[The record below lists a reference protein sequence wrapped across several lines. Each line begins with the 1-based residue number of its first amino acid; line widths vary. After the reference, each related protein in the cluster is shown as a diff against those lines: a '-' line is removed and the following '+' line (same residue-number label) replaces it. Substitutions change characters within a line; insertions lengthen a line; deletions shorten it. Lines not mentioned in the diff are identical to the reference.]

1 MNDVDIKNKRILL
14 FDFDG
19 TLIETASGNT
29 FATDLT
35 DMRIKMD
42 VVNKALDLMQENGVK
57 VFAIVSNQGGV
68 EAGFVSGADIE
79 AKIEYVLRSVHDLA
93 VKRGIRGV
101 LYEKRLCYSNDEQ
114 NPMRKPNTGMIDD
127 ILMKCKDTVMRG
139 MNFSQLKGCSLMV
152 GDASGLPGQFS
163 DSDKVCAEK
172 AGVDYIDVIQFLG
185 KDLDLNY
192 VLSKE
197 HTSEGIAIL
206 NNDHIYILENPYGVD
221 LNIKI
226 ELQDIYSEEFDT
238 PPVCKPPLFT
248 LKVRIKKDQDY
259 RGYSDIIRI
268 DKGDNNITFTSLY
281 YESKENSNSLS

>member
-1 MNDVDIKNKRILL
+1 
-14 FDFDG
+14 
-19 TLIETASGNT
+19 
-29 FATDLT
+29 
-35 DMRIKMD
+35 
-42 VVNKALDLMQENGVK
+42 
-57 VFAIVSNQGGV
+57 
-68 EAGFVSGADIE
+68 
-79 AKIEYVLRSVHDLA
+79 
-93 VKRGIRGV
+93 
-101 LYEKRLCYSNDEQ
+101 
-114 NPMRKPNTGMIDD
+114 MRKPNTGMIDD

-172 AGVDYIDVIQFLG
+172 AGVDYMDVIQFVG

-192 VLSKE
+192 ELSKE
-197 HTSEGIAIL
+197 HTSEGIVIL

-226 ELQDIYSEEFDT
+226 KLQDIYSEEFDT

-248 LKVRIKKDQDY
+248 LKVRIKKDQY
-259 RGYSDIIRI
+259 HEGYSDIIKI

-281 YESKENSNSLS
+281 HESKESSDSLS